1 MSGRLGEGCSED
13 LEYIS
18 LKIKYTRTV
27 SEIPVFPRRYYR
39 EFLSGGGGIGR
50 VQQLLSQES
59 DDLTITPSLKFR
71 KMNIR
76 KSAYSENLQPT
87 MMVILVCFASVLIVF
102 DIYTV
107 PQRFYLNC
115 LSRHPLRFVT

>member
-1 MSGRLGEGCSED
+1 MLGRLGEGCSED

-27 SEIPVFPRRYYR
+27 SEIPVFPRRYSR
-39 EFLSGGGGIGR
+39 EFLPGGGEIGR
-50 VQQLLSQES
+50 VQQLLSQKS
-59 DDLTITPSLKFR
+59 DGLMITPSLKFR

-76 KSAYSENLQPT
+76 KSTYSKNVRLT

-102 DIYTV
+102 DICTV
-107 PQRFYLNC
+107 AQRF
-115 LSRHPLRFVT
+115 

>member
-1 MSGRLGEGCSED
+1 MLGRLGEGCSED
-13 LEYIS
+13 LEYLS

-39 EFLSGGGGIGR
+39 EFLPGGGEIGR

-59 DDLTITPSLKFR
+59 DGLVITPSLKFR

-76 KSAYSENLQPT
+76 KSTDSKNLQLT

-107 PQRFYLNC
+107 AQRF
-115 LSRHPLRFVT
+115 